1 MHPRFETL
9 VLCGFRM
16 WIDGPILPRRGY
28 VNMIKAD
35 YSVHLQIKGAEPIST
50 PTFNTA
56 DDQVRIKPGKPRWAH
71 FIWHTKTIQR
81 KTFQGTLSKSHNLSL
96 SLNVF
101 HSFGLCCLQM
111 RSEEGI
117 TKQFWKIGCHNRLVC
132 SDWVLQQSCPL
143 NWHEKVLWSR
153 PSMLSGL
160 N

>member
-9 VLCGFRM
+9 ALCGCRM
-16 WIDGPILPRRGY
+16 WIDGPILLRRGY

-56 DDQVRIKPGKPRWAH
+56 DDQVRIQPGKPRWAH

-81 KTFQGTLSKSHNLSL
+81 KKFQGTLSKSHNLSL
-96 SLNVF
+96 SECFPFIWFVLSTNEK
-101 HSFGLCCLQM
+101 G
-111 RSEEGI
+111 RRDN
-117 TKQFWKIGCHNRLVC
+117 KQSWKIGCHNHLVC
-132 SDWVLQQSCPL
+132 SDWVLQQRCPL